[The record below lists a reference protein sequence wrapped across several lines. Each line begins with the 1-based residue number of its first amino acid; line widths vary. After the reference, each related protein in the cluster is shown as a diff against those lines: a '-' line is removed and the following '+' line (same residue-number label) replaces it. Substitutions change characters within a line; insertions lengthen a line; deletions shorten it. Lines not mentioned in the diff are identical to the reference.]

1 MEDDLITK
9 IRETVSKK
17 EKIEEADIRSL
28 MIIIRK
34 LLDMMSSADQQL
46 FLIIRLFANWAV
58 HVEITNSN
66 TGLRVLSAINDV
78 LVAFKSADT
87 DAMRARI
94 SQEIGFSAL
103 RKEIKIFFDRIGI
116 DDNLVADNYVWSVFV
131 TNLIEIIRDVPLA
144 FPPLSTLNKQKRK
157 IYDKIARNP
166 IKPGAGVILI
176 QISLVDYDAL
186 GAKNTG
192 EIMSLLIRTED
203 TTTIVMPLLIDVRA

>member
-9 IRETVSKK
+9 IRETVSKN
-17 EKIEEADIRSL
+17 EKLEEADIRSL

-58 HVEITNSN
+58 HIEITNSN

-78 LVAFKSADT
+78 LVAYKAADT

-103 RKEIKIFFDRIGI
+103 RKEIELFFDRIGV
-116 DDNLVADNYVWSVFV
+116 DDNLVADNCVWSVFV

-144 FPPLSTLNKQKRK
+144 FPPLSTLDKSKRK

-192 EIMSLLIRTED
+192 KIMSLLIRTED

>member
-1 MEDDLITK
+1 LEDDLITK

>member
-9 IRETVSKK
+9 IRETVSKN
-17 EKIEEADIRSL
+17 EKLEEADVRSL

-34 LLDMMSSADQQL
+34 MLDMLSSADQQL

-78 LVAFKSADT
+78 LVAYKSADT

-103 RKEIKIFFDRIGI
+103 RKEIKLFFDRIGV
-116 DDNLVADNYVWSVFV
+116 DDNVVVDNYVWSVFV

-144 FPPLSTLNKQKRK
+144 FPPLSTLDKSKRK

-166 IKPGAGVILI
+166 IKIGAGVILI
-176 QISLVDYDAL
+176 QISLVDYDAM

-192 EIMSLLIRTED
+192 KIMSLLIRTED

>member
-9 IRETVSKK
+9 IRETVSKN
-17 EKIEEADIRSL
+17 EKLEEADIRSL

-78 LVAFKSADT
+78 LVAYKSADT

-103 RKEIKIFFDRIGI
+103 RKEIKLFFDRIGV
-116 DDNLVADNYVWSVFV
+116 DDNVVADNYIWSVFV

-144 FPPLSTLNKQKRK
+144 FPPLSTLDKSKSK

-176 QISLVDYDAL
+176 QISLVDYDVM

-192 EIMSLLIRTED
+192 KIMSLLIRTED

>member
-9 IRETVSKK
+9 IRETVSKN
-17 EKIEEADIRSL
+17 EKLEEADIRSL
-28 MIIIRK
+28 MVIIRK

-78 LVAFKSADT
+78 LVAYKSADT
-87 DAMRARI
+87 DVMRARI

-103 RKEIKIFFDRIGI
+103 RKEIKLFFDRIGV
-116 DDNLVADNYVWSVFV
+116 DDKVVADNYVWSVFV

-144 FPPLSTLNKQKRK
+144 FPPLSSLDKSKRK

-192 EIMSLLIRTED
+192 KIMSLLIRTED